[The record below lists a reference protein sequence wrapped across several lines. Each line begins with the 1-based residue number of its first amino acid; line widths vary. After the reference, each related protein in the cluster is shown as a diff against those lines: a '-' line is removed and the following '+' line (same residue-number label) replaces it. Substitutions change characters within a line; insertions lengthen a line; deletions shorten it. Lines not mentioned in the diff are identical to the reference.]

1 MSNIWILIIIIAL
14 AWLYD
19 FFNGMNDCANA
30 IATTVSTRAL
40 SPISAVLLAAVLN
53 IAGALLTTEVAKTIG
68 KGIVDPKIIGS
79 EVIICAL
86 IGAIIW
92 VAFCTFYGIPISI
105 THSLIGGIIGAVII
119 AKGHSVLKLAGLK
132 KVFYA
137 MILSPIAGFLIG
149 FIFMVIIT
157 WISKDFAP
165 NKANKFF
172 RLCQIFSASAVAL
185 SHGANDAQNAM
196 GIITMALVVGGF
208 IHSFHVPIWV
218 ILGSAFFMGFGTFT
232 GGWKVIRTLGQRV
245 VKLEPVHGFSA
256 ETSSALV
263 ILFNSFI
270 GAPISTT
277 HVISTAIMG
286 VGATRK
292 LSAVKWGVVFHIIL
306 TWIFTIPGAAI
317 FSALSYFIIDLWIG

>member
-1 MSNIWILIIIIAL
+1 MSNVLIIIIIILL

-53 IAGALLTTEVAKTIG
+53 VVGALITTEVAKTIG
-68 KGIVDPKIIGS
+68 KGIVDPKLIGS
-79 EVIICAL
+79 EVVISAL

-92 VAFCTFYGIPISI
+92 VAFCTYYGIPISI
-105 THSLIGGIIGAVII
+105 THSLVGGIMGAVII
-119 AKGHSVLKLAGLK
+119 AKGFSALKLGGLK

-137 MILSPIAGFLIG
+137 MILSPLAGFLIG
-149 FIFMVIIT
+149 FIFMLVII
-157 WISKDFAP
+157 WLSKDIAP

-172 RLCQIFSASAVAL
+172 RLCQIFSASAVAV

-208 IHSFHVPIWV
+208 INTFHVPLWV
-218 ILGSAFFMGFGTFT
+218 ILGSALFMGLGTFM
-232 GGWKVIRTLGQRV
+232 GGWKVIKTLGQRV

-256 ETSSALV
+256 ETSSAMV

-292 LSAVKWGVVFHIIL
+292 LSAVKWGVVFHIIV
-306 TWIFTIPGAAI
+306 TWIFTIPGAAL
-317 FSALSYFIIDLWIG
+317 FSALSCFLINFWMK